1 MINNTPRITSGEFRS
16 RKLKLP
22 KFDDLRIV
30 RDLVRQAIFMI
41 IGDKIKGARVMDL
54 FAGSG
59 VLGFESLS
67 RGAAF
72 VDFVD
77 ENYSCSQTILENANT
92 LKVSEKIASH
102 QIKAI
107 GFVGNTYE
115 KYDVVFLDPFYEDHK
130 HKFLLQLT
138 FDALKDDGI
147 VVFLHGGTDIK
158 DLIKSIPFE
167 VYDER
172 KYSKTIV
179 TYLRKKQAE
188 ITQL

>member
-1 MINNTPRITSGEFRS
+1 MIANSPRITSGELRS

-22 KFDDLRIV
+22 KFDELKIV

-41 IGDKIKGARVMDL
+41 IGNKIKEARVLDL

-92 LKVSEKIASH
+92 FKLSEKVASH
-102 QIKAI
+102 QVKAI
-107 GFVGNTYE
+107 GFAGNTYE
-115 KYDVVFLDPFYEDHK
+115 KYDIVFMDPFYEDHK

-138 FDALKDDGI
+138 FDALNDDGI

-158 DLIKSIPFE
+158 ELIKTINFE
-167 VYDER
+167 IYDER
-172 KYSKTIV
+172 KYSKTVV
-179 TYLRKKQAE
+179 TYLRKKKKE
-188 ITQL
+188 ITSL

>member
-1 MINNTPRITSGEFRS
+1 MILNSPRITSGEFRS

-22 KFDDLRIV
+22 KFSDLRIV

-41 IGDKIKGARVMDL
+41 IGDKIKDAVVLDL

-67 RGAAF
+67 RGAKF

-77 ENYSCSQTILENANT
+77 ENYSCAQTILENAKT
-92 LKVSEKIASH
+92 LGVSEQIASH
-102 QIKAI
+102 QTKAI
-107 GFVGNTYE
+107 GFVGNSYE
-115 KYDVVFLDPFYEDHK
+115 KYNVVFLDPFYEDHK
-130 HKFLLQLT
+130 HKFLLQLIY
-138 FDALKDDGI
+138 DSLEDNGI

-158 DLIKSIPFE
+158 ELIQNIPLE

-179 TYLRKKQAE
+179 TFLKKKE
-188 ITQL
+188 S

>member
-1 MINNTPRITSGEFRS
+1 MIFNSPRISSGELRN

-22 KFDDLRIV
+22 KFNELRVV

-41 IGDKIKGARVMDL
+41 IGEKIIDSRVMDL

-59 VLGFESLS
+59 ILGFESIS
-67 RGAAF
+67 RGAKF

-77 ENYSCSQTILENANT
+77 ENYSCSQTILENAKNMG
-92 LKVSEKIASH
+92 VSEKVASH

-107 GFVGNTYE
+107 GFVGNAFE

-130 HKFLLQLT
+130 HKFLLQLIH
-138 FDALKDDGI
+138 DSLEEEGI

-158 DLIKSIPFE
+158 ELIQNIPLE
-167 VYDER
+167 VFDER
-172 KYSKTIV
+172 KYAKTIV
-179 TYLRKKQAE
+179 TFLKKRA
-188 ITQL
+188 I